1 MNPIQPWPWQRWH
14 SAWRRWSLWTILVL
28 LVVGMLI
35 IMVWLAGRYEASQ
48 VQDKLDR
55 DTAQA
60 VVEIRSGLNRNLQDL
75 QAINTLHVTP
85 EQWSVRVAEMMQVR
99 RELLR
104 VEWRHGRREKDR
116 GSGYEMKTGIV
127 FVLRVSV

>member
-1 MNPIQPWPWQRWH
+1 M
-14 SAWRRWSLWTILVL
+14 LVV

-55 DTAQA
+55 DAAQA

-75 QAINTLHVTP
+75 QAINTLQIGRAHV
-85 EQWSVRVAEMMQVR
+85 
-99 RELLR
+99 
-104 VEWRHGRREKDR
+104 
-116 GSGYEMKTGIV
+116 
-127 FVLRVSV
+127 

>member
-1 MNPIQPWPWQRWH
+1 M
-14 SAWRRWSLWTILVL
+14 LVV

-55 DTAQA
+55 DAAQA
-60 VVEIRSGLNRNLQDL
+60 VVEIRSGLSRNLQDL
-75 QAINTLHVTP
+75 QAVNALHVSP

-104 VEWRHGRREKDR
+104 VEWRDPAMRIVQAAETPYRSLEWDEGFREANFGNPVTACANAQR
-116 GSGYEMKTGIV
+116 TS
-127 FVLRVSV
+127 SPS